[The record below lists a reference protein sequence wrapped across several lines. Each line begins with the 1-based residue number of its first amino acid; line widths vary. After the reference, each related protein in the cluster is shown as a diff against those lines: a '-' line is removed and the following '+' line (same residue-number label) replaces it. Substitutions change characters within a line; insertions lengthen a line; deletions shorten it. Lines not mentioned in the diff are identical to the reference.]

1 LSDEYILEYSSME
14 LGYYDVLYYFLADIE
29 KKFPLVL
36 GICRRYKMSMDV
48 QRVEFDI
55 ENLAREV
62 IEAYIDTNTGDDAV
76 KMVNKKIEKASDFLP
91 SEFSLEDVIYAMWK
105 VLFTLPSELEADESD
120 KMYLVT
126 R

>member
-1 LSDEYILEYSSME
+1 
-14 LGYYDVLYYFLADIE
+14 
-29 KKFPLVL
+29 
-36 GICRRYKMSMDV
+36 MSMDV